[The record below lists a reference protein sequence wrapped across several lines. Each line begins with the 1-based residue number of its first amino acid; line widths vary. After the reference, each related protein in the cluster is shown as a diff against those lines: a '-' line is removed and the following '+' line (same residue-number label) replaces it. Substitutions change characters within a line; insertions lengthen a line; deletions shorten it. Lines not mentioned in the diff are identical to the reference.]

1 MNLTLHTSFDADK
14 IAVFMSRKVMSQNC
28 LFRSFRSV
36 GEREV
41 TQISDYLESLLTCRI
56 DQLPVETFA
65 HNYLGYSRAFKR
77 PAECMDRKYSKM
89 MIGKCINPIKRI
101 CGNGDAIT
109 RNMFIAIANKCPEI
123 IRALKANLPDT
134 IHPTS
139 YRFTDVS
146 GSIYYIVNKTNVTKS
161 IEGFSDVDEQRLS
174 GFVYYHVCKAKAKFI
189 LANCMDTIESTCKR
203 ARLIALKVIR
213 SRMKDLEMLIQRM
226 PDIHVFYY
234 TRDPRAIVVSRL
246 HLPFPLMFSTNR
258 SVIEES
264 MLLCRRMWED
274 VKAKKWLE
282 RKYPGSIT
290 TIRYEDFVRDL
301 NGTALKVYEKV
312 GYEPSSEFHRRLD
325 LTRRGTSGN
334 DGPYGI
340 RRPNATASID
350 RWRKRVN
357 VQEEA
362 EMSRHCSQYL
372 MEQGYEVY

>member
-1 MNLTLHTSFDADK
+1 MSVCILLLHFIRYLTY
-14 IAVFMSRKVMSQNC
+14 R
-28 LFRSFRSV
+28 
-36 GEREV
+36 ERIDITE
-41 TQISDYLESLLTCRI
+41 YMASLLTCRI
-56 DQLPVETFA
+56 EQLPIETFA
-65 HNYLGYSRAFKR
+65 HNYYGYSTAFRRSSDCMTRKHAKR
-77 PAECMDRKYSKM
+77 IISN
-89 MIGKCINPIKRI
+89 CISSVGSI
-101 CGNGDAIT
+101 CGNTDLIRRDMLVA
-109 RNMFIAIANKCPEI
+109 AVNKCPEI
-123 IRALKANLPDT
+123 IRALKSTLPNELTTKDYLNLNAN
-134 IHPTS
+134 
-139 YRFTDVS
+139 Y
-146 GSIYYIVNKTNVTKS
+146 SILNITRISNLVQ
-161 IEGFSDVDEQRLS
+161 GFSKEDKQRLNA
-174 GFVYYHVCKAKAKFI
+174 FVDCHMCKAKARFI

-312 GYEPSSEFHRRLD
+312 GYEPSSEFHRWLD